1 MLTYVSIVPTLSVG
15 TWNKRKEF
23 EIFSY

>member
-1 MLTYVSIVPTLSVG
+1 MLTYVSIVPTLSVD